1 MVRSLVSW
9 SCFSLT
15 DVCPVLLLSSDRE
28 RKSGRPLMVSLALE
42 LLSRNLRRTPS
53 NSSALER
60 QEYARR
66 DRDLFWY
73 LFRGSIWESWTRYDI
88 SLSLLRLCSSEVYL
102 YSPKLESVADAS
114 ERWPILNIL
123 SPFLRDWMPLV
134 DEYYYCESKPLS
146 HSYLAYPLA
155 QIHPR
160 SLGHVLVP
168 CHLLRSC

>member
-1 MVRSLVSW
+1 MI
-9 SCFSLT
+9 SLT
-15 DVCPVLLLSSDRE
+15 
-28 RKSGRPLMVSLALE
+28 LE
-42 LLSRNLRRTPS
+42 FLSRNLRRTPS

-73 LFRGSIWESWTRYDI
+73 LFRGSIWDSWTRYDI
-88 SLSLLRLCSSEVYL
+88 FLSPLRLCDPEL
-102 YSPKLESVADAS
+102 RFCSPKLESIAEAS

-134 DEYYYCESKPLS
+134 DEYYYCESESLS
-146 HSYLAYPLA
+146 LLYVTYPLA

-160 SLGHVLVP
+160 SLGP
-168 CHLLRSC
+168 CSCTVTSTKARGY